1 MEKTRII
8 VPHGKIKKIAELF
21 GLNPLTIRKA
31 LRGDESVKKFEK
43 IRKVAREMGG
53 IELKV
58 ESRIKN
64 EELRINN

>member
-8 VPHGKIKKIAELF
+8 VPHGKIKEIAKLF

-58 ESRIKN
+58 ES
-64 EELRINN
+64 

>member
-58 ESRIKN
+58 ESRKSN
-64 EELRINN
+64 